1 MRTTPPGSKLAG
13 PRLADTRLGK
23 DFRAAW
29 LITVV
34 MLTATVLIAWE
45 QNLPIRD
52 PDAVIP
58 GYIRMPAIVLAA
70 ILLDIAPRALWQSR
84 NQLKQL
90 PEEWRRVARDRWPAS
105 HWLFALSGVGAW
117 YLCYAAFRN
126 LKSFVPFV
134 NEGLEDSWMARLDAT
149 LFLGNDPA
157 SMLHTLFG
165 TGVAARLFSAVYII
179 WIFLVPVSIA
189 IALVW
194 TRQRR
199 AGAWYVTAV
208 SFDWLLGAATYLML
222 PSLGPIYS
230 DPGQFADLPETY
242 VSRLQESMLADRVAT
257 LADPA
262 TADLQT
268 IAAFASLHV
277 GIMVTICLIAE
288 LIRLPR
294 WVRLTSWIFL
304 GLTILA
310 TVYLGWHF
318 AIDVVGGAVIGAF
331 AVWLAALATGNRI
344 GLRPSLV
351 EDESDDLT
359 RGTPARPAGA
369 VAG

>member
-1 MRTTPPGSKLAG
+1 MHTMTPGSTLPGSRLAG
-13 PRLADTRLGK
+13 SRLGRY
-23 DFRAAW
+23 FGGAW
-29 LITVV
+29 LATLV
-34 MLTATVLIAWE
+34 MGVAMVLIAWD

-70 ILLDIAPRALWQSR
+70 ILLDIAPRALWR
-84 NQLKQL
+84 ARAQLRQL

-105 HWLFALSGVGAW
+105 HWMFALSGVAAW

-134 NEGLEDSWMARLDAT
+134 NGGLEDPWMARLDSA
-149 LFLGNDPA
+149 LFLGHDPA
-157 SMLHTLFG
+157 GLLHTLLG
-165 TGVAARLFSAVYII
+165 TGIAARLFSAVYII

-194 TRQRR
+194 TRRRR

-222 PSLGPIYS
+222 PSVGPIYS
-230 DPGQFADLPETY
+230 DPNQFSDLPETY
-242 VSRLQESMLADRVAT
+242 VSRLQESMLADRMAV

-288 LIRLPR
+288 LIGLPR
-294 WVRLTSWIFL
+294 WVRLASWVFL
-304 GLTILA
+304 GLTVLA

-318 AIDVVGGAVIGAF
+318 FMDVLGGAVIGAF
-331 AVWLAALATGNRI
+331 AVWLAAMATGNRV
-344 GLRPSLV
+344 GLRPRLA
-351 EDESDDLT
+351 EDEPDEV
-359 RGTPARPAGA
+359 RPAAEVVRG
-369 VAG
+369 